1 MIGSQQAQDVI
12 NSNDENDVLGRIRIV
27 DSLLRHGWMIELYA
41 HREARPEHVHWP
53 NSRFHSLGI
62 VEIANSYPL
71 HKNLQLSLFPPT
83 DPGFSR
89 FMRVDKTHV
98 DKPDAFKDHAIVT
111 LKTFWRV
118 DDMIRGEEG
127 TEQSQFAKQQF
138 KQVSRKI
145 TLLRSQKSEPHRH
158 TPGGQDPSEVH
169 HVRSRRRGLLCL
181 SLSRFAHRPST
192 GPMPS
197 GSVGLSRR
205 RQPITHVSTRDGGIG
220 HPASRRRPRRR
231 PSPRGSV
238 GS

>member
-118 DDMIRGEEG
+118 DDMHPRMYGEKY
-127 TEQSQFAKQQF
+127 QWHSSF
-138 KQVSRKI
+138 KGHLSLCGRSVDPRVVKA
-145 TLLRSQKSEPHRH
+145 TNRHGLECCREMLLVLRSPALRRWRRLANVVRVRPIALYWQERTQMHLAA
-158 TPGGQDPSEVH
+158 PGGKGRKSDLDAYRE
-169 HVRSRRRGLLCL
+169 
-181 SLSRFAHRPST
+181 
-192 GPMPS
+192 
-197 GSVGLSRR
+197 
-205 RQPITHVSTRDGGIG
+205 DGF
-220 HPASRRRPRRR
+220 
-231 PSPRGSV
+231 
-238 GS
+238 